1 MRRFESYTFDLLQN
15 PDIQRLARRGAHHF
29 SINRLEHSVSA
40 ARLSYVLAR
49 TLGADAR
56 VCARAGVL
64 HDWYF
69 EAREEHANRVGAN
82 VHHYRISAANAR
94 GIGEP
99 ANVID
104 AIVTHMWPYGG
115 RSPATLEGWII
126 WMADNITWVTD
137 GIKSVT
143 RYVRMKYRAF
153 MYGPGPRGE
162 QHAA

>member
-1 MRRFESYTFDLLQN
+1 MGRFDVYTRDLLEH
-15 PDIQRLARRGAHHF
+15 PDIQRLVRRGAHHF
-29 SINRLEHSVSA
+29 SINRLEHSVMT
-40 ARLSYVLAR
+40 ARLAYVLAR

-56 VCARAGVL
+56 VCARAAVL

-94 GIGEP
+94 GLGEP

-115 RSPATLEGWII
+115 RAPSSLEAWIV
-126 WMADNITWVTD
+126 WSADNLTWATD
-137 GIKSVT
+137 AVKSLF
-143 RYVRMKYRAF
+143 RYVRAKVRAF
-153 MYGPGPRGE
+153 LYGPDPHGE